1 MSIFVLRKNI
11 YVWIDKNI
19 WIIYL
24 NGLSLYYQ
32 TGQTKTCFFFTMY
45 INPAV
50 AEAITEA
57 FIKGLQAGRIP
68 WKRGWKNGKRSN
80 EKWNGFE
87 SDSINVASGKHYNG
101 INALLLDSLG
111 LSLPV
116 WGTYNQWKDLT
127 VHVKSGEKGLPVV
140 YSDMII
146 TDKNKKRITRAQY
159 NELSPAE
166 QKQCTQFFTKKYSV
180 VFHIGQIDGDKK
192 AKLVEKWTAK
202 FAATKTKTDDTPTP
216 APVEPE
222 PFFNDMAEQI
232 VANWDVTVKH
242 EDQNR
247 AYYSPGLDYIMMP
260 TKNQFEGEAMYY
272 ETLFH
277 EGIHASGH
285 SKRLD
290 RKSLTEAGRFGDA
303 NYSFEELVAE
313 IGSAYV
319 CAHLNIE
326 QNLENKV
333 AYVNGWISKLGENP
347 TWIIQA
353 SGMANKAAGW
363 VLGWL
368 DGETSPT
375 TVETPELEMA

>member
-1 MSIFVLRKNI
+1 
-11 YVWIDKNI
+11 
-19 WIIYL
+19 
-24 NGLSLYYQ
+24 
-32 TGQTKTCFFFTMY
+32 MY

-50 AEAITEA
+50 AAAITDA

-68 WKRGWKNGKRSN
+68 WKRGWKDGKRSN
-80 EKWNGFE
+80 EKWSGFV

-116 WGTYNQWKDLT
+116 WGTYNQWKELN
-127 VHVKSGEKGLPVV
+127 VYVKSGEKGLPVI
-140 YSDMII
+140 YSDLII
-146 TDKNKKRITRAQY
+146 TDKNKKRITQAQY
-159 NELSPAE
+159 NSLSKDE
-166 QKQCTQFFTKKYSV
+166 QKLCNQFFTKKYSV
-180 VFHIGQIDGDKK
+180 VFHIGQVDGEKK
-192 AKLVEKWTAK
+192 AKIVEKWTAK
-202 FAATKTKTDDTPTP
+202 FTPTTKTDDTPTP
-216 APVEPE
+216 APVEE
-222 PFFNDMAEQI
+222 VPFFNDMAEQI
-232 VANWDVTVKH
+232 VSAWDVEVRH
-242 EDQNR
+242 EDQSR
-247 AYYSPGLDYIMMP
+247 AYYSPALDYIMMP
-260 TKNQFEGEAMYY
+260 TKAQFEGEVAYY

-285 SKRLD
+285 SKRLK
-290 RKSLTEAGRFGDA
+290 REGIEQAGRFGDA

-347 TWIIQA
+347 DWIIKA

-363 VLGWL
+363 VLQWL

-375 TVETPELEMA
+375 NVPELETAETE